1 MCAAPSR
8 GFGGGGTQHNSPYS
22 VIVFLDIDG
31 VLHSLYGNDLFRPTC
46 MAHID
51 RILRTSGASVVLSST
66 WRTVP
71 RSYNMVNET
80 LRARGLPIILDV
92 TKDFNPKGDAGGQYV
107 PREVEI
113 CEWLDRHPE
122 VQRWIAIDDMQL
134 MNPETKEG
142 QRMRGH
148 FVRTDC
154 NVGLTSKH
162 ADLALRLLGIDPN
175 SKAPPADF
183 PFLESKGLAASG
195 VLSSYG
201 AHTGASSIQSMRSTD
216 RARSSSN
223 TAGNRKGLFRNAGAM
238 HVGGGHT
245 NPNAGGWSGSHA
257 REPGQSIGG
266 RGRLPGN
273 LRYPR

>member
-1 MCAAPSR
+1 MCAAGGAPPSR
-8 GFGGGGTQHNSPYS
+8 FAAANQHNSPYS

-46 MAHID
+46 MAHLD
-51 RILRTSGASVVLSST
+51 RILRTSGASIVLSST

-71 RSYNMVNET
+71 RSYAMVNEQ
-80 LRARGLPIILDV
+80 LRSRGHQIILDV
-92 TKDFNPKGDAGGQYV
+92 TKDFNPKGDTGRDYV

-113 CEWLDRHPE
+113 CEWLDRHPQ

-162 ADLALRLLGIDPN
+162 VDLALRLLGMDPN
-175 SKAPPADF
+175 AKAPPPEF
-183 PFLESKGLAASG
+183 PFLENKSLASTG
-195 VLSSYG
+195 VLPPYG
-201 AHTGASSIQSMRSTD
+201 AIAGSAQNLNASSIQSSMRSTD
-216 RARSSSN
+216 RARSTSS

-238 HVGGGHT
+238 HVGGS
-245 NPNAGGWSGSHA
+245 AASR
-257 REPGQSIGG
+257 REPSQSSVMRG
-266 RGRLPGN
+266 RGPSS
-273 LRYPR
+273 LRYHR